1 MQNTK
6 NYMQE
11 KVKFSTLHGPEVSI
25 ASKHLMMHI
34 LFTITLLPWIQL
46 ALTIMGS
53 ISNLTPI
60 ATDIPQRRLLPQ
72 CLVEATEHNSRWHE
86 IADRKGKRLSAYSCW
101 HVFTMAL
108 LDGAIGVFFLS

>member
-25 ASKHLMMHI
+25 ASEHLMMH
-34 LFTITLLPWIQL
+34 LLVTITLLLWIQL

-72 CLVEATEHNSRWHE
+72 CLVVRQLST
-86 IADRKGKRLSAYSCW
+86 IADGMR
-101 HVFTMAL
+101 
-108 LDGAIGVFFLS
+108 